1 MELASI
7 LVFVVLTAATA
18 VFFMP
23 FLKLVFNLPSNP
35 PDSKYPFYFFLQ
47 KFELLK
53 SKRKM
58 FYLYVCV
65 FGLMFWISLSWMIY
79 EVIGGSPSFDLFG
92 QPGMPLRAMVLL
104 VLAQIFIWGI
114 FMISVMKVYDS
125 WGIFKKYP
133 PPAEDTS
140 EAIRAEWRKR
150 IDFEITQQSNDR
162 VDHPMGCI
170 GKAILLSL
178 GVFVAT
184 ILASYLI
191 IIFVIRA

>member
-7 LVFVVLTAATA
+7 LVFVVLTAVTA
-18 VFFMP
+18 VFIMP
-23 FLKLVFNLPSNP
+23 FLKLIFNLPANST
-35 PDSKYPFYFFLQ
+35 DSKYPLYYFLQ
-47 KFELLK
+47 QFESLK
-53 SKRKM
+53 SHRKK
-58 FYLYVCV
+58 FYLYVSV

-79 EVIGGSPSFDLFG
+79 EVIGGSPSFGFFG

-104 VLAQIFIWGI
+104 VLALIFIWGI
-114 FMISVMKVYDS
+114 FVIAVMKVYDS

-133 PPAEDTS
+133 PPAGETS

-170 GKAILLSL
+170 GKMILLGF
-178 GVFVAT
+178 GVFIAT
-184 ILASYLI
+184 ILVSYLI
-191 IIFVIRA
+191 IVFVIRP